1 MGDSDHSKDA
11 NHPSADELCDGID
24 NHSDDHIDTTDED
37 GCIKTDADPEII
49 ACLHEDSVLSRG
61 ERVVLAVSFVDEDT
75 SPAVAWSL
83 DSDLGTLT
91 NPTGNTTAWIA
102 PDDLSS
108 DQETVTVT
116 VTVTDSLGQSDTCSD
131 TLTVYAAP
139 LAEAGAEKEIRRANS
154 CAGGSA
160 AVLLP
165 LSLLGMRRRR

>member
-1 MGDSDHSKDA
+1 VVEGNTAVITVTTTDVD
-11 NHPSADELCDGID
+11 SADAANSASIGITGGADSGEFEVSGSALSFKSSKVPDFESPSDTDTDNEYIVEITATDG
-24 NHSDDHIDTTDED
+24 NSNVTT
-37 GCIKTDADPEII
+37 
-49 ACLHEDSVLSRG
+49 
-61 ERVVLAVSFVDEDT
+61 
-75 SPAVAWSL
+75 
-83 DSDLGTLT
+83 
-91 NPTGNTTAWIA
+91 
-102 PDDLSS
+102 
-108 DQETVTVT
+108 QTVT